1 MPLRFMLWLGRI
13 TDWDKDA
20 VRIVLFVIAILTSGF
35 MYDWAVRPL
44 IFPEPQGS
52 LSAEEREELTRIIE
66 YHEFPNVEQML
77 NEAFEKVD

>member
-1 MPLRFMLWLGRI
+1 MLKFKLWLGRI

-20 VRIVLFVIAILTSGF
+20 VRVFLAVIAILASGF

-52 LSAEEREELTRIIE
+52 LSEEEREELMRI
-66 YHEFPNVEQML
+66 VEERDPVNAEEL
-77 NEAFEKVD
+77 LHNIRK